1 MREKDEG
8 DGGSPF
14 ERVSFDAR
22 EEWGRAARPG
32 ECRDKATYSSA
43 KRLLLLDLLSRSG
56 LAVTDFADL
65 VGVTSTTLYHWRK
78 KLEEEGAEGL
88 LDRRRGGRTGSR
100 LPEVTRR
107 AVLMIKESHP
117 EYGEDRIS
125 ALLGRDPALQASP
138 GAVRRALA
146 EAGWEPS
153 GRQKPPVHRDQV
165 RRFERARPNQLWQT
179 DVFTFVMKRQGK
191 RLYLVAFLDDHSRYV
206 TSYGLHPTM
215 SAALVLETF
224 QAGVTA
230 YGLPGEVL
238 SDQGPQY
245 HAWRG
250 KSRFT
255 KEMERLGVNH
265 IVARPRHPQT
275 VGKAERFWG
284 TLWRECVSGAVFLDL
299 PDARK
304 RIGHFI
310 DHYNFRRPHQGIE
323 NLVPAD
329 RFFGAAPEVRKT
341 LEARV
346 QANALALARD
356 GVPRKPFYL
365 TGRVGDVDL
374 SIHAEG
380 ERVVLSTADGRRE
393 EVDLRA
399 SGRRAEPGNEQE
411 SVPEPV
417 AAQGRSP
424 HEPFEDEGELPPGRW
439 PLDEALRGE
448 GDFFEMNGTEDYDGR
463 DDETEGAGEMEEA
476 EAGRERG
483 ARERGGAA
491 YGVCDPGGGER
502 GARGVRGGGGARDL
516 ADALLRAGGS
526 RPAGHGDGAG
536 AEAAWTARPEARGQA
551 PEGGRGAGPAG
562 AGRGAPAVPAASR
575 AQGIQAGGAQGRGQ
589 GQGQGQEAAQV
600 EDPGQGSR
608 GEAPE
613 DGADLFWRD
622 GVLDDAD

>member
-1 MREKDEG
+1 M
-8 DGGSPF
+8 P
-14 ERVSFDAR
+14 ERVEDGTGFRVGR
-22 EEWGRAARPG
+22 EELDVRGERRPSERSAYSAA
-32 ECRDKATYSSA
+32 K
-43 KRLLLLDLLSRSG
+43 KLLLLDVLSRSG
-56 LAVTDFADL
+56 LPTTEFADL

-78 KLEEEGAEGL
+78 RFEAEGAEGL
-88 LDRRRGGRTGSR
+88 FDKPRGCRGGSR
-100 LPEVTRR
+100 LPEATRR
-107 AVLMIKESHP
+107 AVLMLKESHP

-146 EAGWEPS
+146 EAGWEPAS
-153 GRQKPPVHRDQV
+153 APRAEPHRDQV

-206 TSYGLHPTM
+206 VGYGLYPTM
-215 SAALVLETF
+215 SAMLVLEAF
-224 QAGVTA
+224 HAAVTA
-230 YGLPGEVL
+230 YGLPEEVL

-255 KEMERLGVNH
+255 REMERLGVRH
-265 IVARPRHPQT
+265 ILARPRHPQT

-299 PDARK
+299 EDARR

-329 RFFGAAPEVRKT
+329 RFFEAAPEVRRT

-346 QANALALARD
+346 QANALELARS

-380 ERVVLSTADGRRE
+380 ERVVMCTADGRRE

-399 SGRRAEPGNEQE
+399 AGRRAEPGETQE
-411 SVPEPV
+411 AVPEPV
-417 AAQGRSP
+417 AAQGRERHALP
-424 HEPFEDEGELPPGRW
+424 EDEGGHPPGRW
-439 PLDEALRGE
+439 PLDEALGDDGE
-448 GDFFEMNGTEDYDGR
+448 FFEMTTMEGYDGR
-463 DDETEGAGEMEEA
+463 DEEREEGGEVEAAAAG
-476 EAGRERG
+476 GGRG
-483 ARERGGAA
+483 ARDRDRAA
-491 YGVCDPGGGER
+491 YGVGDPGGGER
-502 GARGVRGGGGARDL
+502 GAGLVRGGGGARDI
-516 ADALLRAGGS
+516 ADAVLRVGRTGA
-526 RPAGHGDGAG
+526 AGHGDGARAEVAG
-536 AEAAWTARPEARGQA
+536 PARAEAGGRA
-551 PEGGRGAGPAG
+551 PEDRGGAGPAAPG
-562 AGRGAPAVPAASR
+562 GRQAGVTAAR
-575 AQGIQAGGAQGRGQ
+575 DAQGVPAGGAQGDGQ
-589 GQGQGQEAAQV
+589 GQDEETSEARHADEGAPV
-600 EDPGQGSR
+600 AAEDDP
-608 GEAPE
+608 
-613 DGADLFWRD
+613 FWRN
-622 GVLDDAD
+622 GGFDAAR